1 MRTLLRPLARLPA
14 TPADPRVRALL
25 AAWLAAAACTTTEPR
40 DPLDPSVILD
50 AAEAEGDA
58 RGDDRSGRYDITVD
72 TTAACDCPAV
82 AGMDLCNNELTKLAF
97 AGGAVTLTQS
107 DGYLVLSE
115 DSALLSLTGA
125 LDADG
130 DFDLAGIYGF
140 AGVFGDISVYVH
152 LIGDFDGADR
162 FSATLHSRAQGDYNS
177 EAIDCRTEVPLYG
190 VRGST

>member
-1 MRTLLRPLARLPA
+1 MTMTPRRCAVLL
-14 TPADPRVRALL
+14 VSALL
-25 AAWLAAAACTTTEPR
+25 LAGAPTACTTTEPQ

-58 RGDDRSGRYDITVD
+58 RGNDRSGRYDITVD
-72 TTAACDCPAV
+72 TTAACDCPMV

-97 AGGAVTLTQS
+97 AGGFVTLTQS

-152 LIGDFDGADR
+152 LIGDFSGEDR

-190 VRGST
+190 VRSST